1 MEKSQRTGGKSGPSA
16 WVKFLQRY
24 RTDPAGFSEHVVGMQ
39 PLPWQAEV
47 MQAIGEGER
56 RLSIR
61 SGHGVG
67 KSSCAAVLLL
77 WYVLTRYPVKVVVT
91 APTASQL
98 YDALLSEA
106 KRRLKEMP
114 VALRDLLEV
123 TSDRIVLKSSPTEAF
138 VSARTSSKEK
148 PEALAGVHSEHVLII
163 VDEASGVPEEVFESA
178 AGSMSGHSAT
188 TLLLGNPV
196 RGNGFFYRTHH
207 ELSEDWW
214 TRKVSCV
221 DNPLVAEDF
230 LRDMALRYGSESNA
244 YRVRVL
250 GEFPQADEDT
260 LIPLHLVESAI
271 TRDIKISPS
280 AAVVWG
286 VDCARY
292 GSDKSALIK
301 RKGATLVEKGKT
313 WRDKSTM
320 ELSGIILNE
329 FESTPIVDRPAEI
342 CVDSIGIGAGVV
354 DRLIELD
361 LPARGVNVA
370 ESSSM
375 NQKYLRLR
383 DELWGKAREWF
394 ETRECVIPD
403 DSNMVAELTS
413 PRFAFTSTGK
423 IRVES
428 KDEMRK
434 RGSASPDIADAFC
447 LTFASNAI
455 VGVHGNKYGWKT
467 PMQPDTKYIV

>member
-1 MEKSQRTGGKSGPSA
+1 MAKKISKESA
-16 WVKFLQRY
+16 WGEFLTRY
-24 RTDPAGFSEHVVGMQ
+24 QDDPVAFSERVVGLT
-39 PLPWQAEV
+39 PLPWQADV
-47 MQAIGEGER
+47 MQAIANGER

-98 YDALLSEA
+98 YDALLAEA

-114 VALRDLLEV
+114 SALSSLLEV
-123 TSDRIVLKSSPTEAF
+123 TVDRIVLRSSPTEAF

-148 PEALAGVHSEHVLII
+148 PESLAGVHSESVMLI
-163 VDEASGVPEEVFESA
+163 VDEASGVPEEVFEAA

-196 RGNGFFYRTHH
+196 RGSGFFYRTHN
-207 ELSEDWW
+207 ELADDWW

-230 LRDMALRYGSESNA
+230 LTDMAARYGSESNA

-260 LIPLHLVESAI
+260 LIPLHLIEAAI
-271 TRDIKISPS
+271 TRDIEVSPS

-292 GSDKSALIK
+292 GSDRSALIK
-301 RKGATLVEKGKT
+301 RRGATLVEKGKT

-320 ELSGIILNE
+320 ELSGIIMNE
-329 FESTPIVDRPAEI
+329 FESTPIIDRPTEI

-361 LPARGVNVA
+361 LPARGINVA

-375 NQKYLRLR
+375 SQKYLRLR
-383 DELWGKAREWF
+383 DELWGRAREWF

-403 DSNMVAELTS
+403 DASMVSELS
-413 PRFAFTSTGK
+413 APRFSFTSTGK
-423 IRVES
+423 IRIES
-428 KDEMRK
+428 KDDMRK
-434 RGSASPDIADAFC
+434 RGVASPDIADAFC

-455 VGVHGNKYGWKT
+455 IGVHGNKYGWKR
-467 PMQPDTKYIV
+467 PIEPDLTYIV